1 MKNKVLQ
8 KAGIHKEHFQWMETQ
23 AQKERL
29 SVAGRHDYVMFDEM
43 SIQVN

>member
-1 MKNKVLQ
+1 MD
-8 KAGIHKEHFQWMETQ
+8 GTQ

-29 SVAGRHDYVMFDEM
+29 SVAGRHGYVMFDEM